1 MNCVHAETRPTRFLL
16 LLAATAA
23 LLLTAGCGK
32 QEKKDLARPPAE
44 VTALTVVP
52 RDVPIAS
59 VFVAQTQSSQA
70 VNIQARVSGFLD
82 RRVYTE
88 GAVVKAGQVLFLI
101 DQKPFQTQ
109 VDGAAAALQRNQAAH
124 DVARA
129 NLERIKPLVA
139 QNALSQKDL
148 DDAQGQFEQT
158 AAAVAQSKAA
168 LESARL
174 DLSYTTIRSP
184 VDGVSSFAAV
194 ADGTYVDAKNAQ
206 LTTVSVLSP
215 MWINFSLSE
224 NEVERLRTQVR
235 DGLIRMPP
243 GNQFDVEIELAS
255 GELFPHKGRIT
266 FADPSYNSQTG
277 TFLIRASVDNPKG
290 ILRPNQYVR
299 TRLHGAIRPNAI
311 LVPQRAVQQGAK
323 GHFVWVASKED
334 KAELRPVVVGDWYGD
349 SWFVTQGLGG
359 GDRVVVDGALRLAPG
374 AAVKVAPYT
383 PKPDSPEA
391 ARPSAPPGATLSV
404 HFETGKSALDAEAM
418 RVLKGFSPAMKAGT
432 NPIDVTGFAD
442 RRGNHAA
449 NVELAKRR
457 AIAVREALIAEGI
470 PAERIRLKPPQDVTG
485 SGNDR
490 EARRVELAVGN

>member
-1 MNCVHAETRPTRFLL
+1 MRFPNAESRAMRLL
-16 LLAATAA
+16 SVLAAAAA
-23 LLLTAGCGK
+23 LAIAGGCGR
-32 QEKKDLARPPAE
+32 QERKEVAPPPAD

-52 RDVPIAS
+52 RDVPITS

-88 GAVVKAGQVLFLI
+88 GAVVKSGQVLFLM
-101 DQKPFQTQ
+101 DPKPFQAQ

-158 AAAVAQSKAA
+158 AAAVAQSKAS

-194 ADGTYVDAKNAQ
+194 AEGTYVDAKNAQ

-235 DGLIRMPP
+235 DGLLRMPAA
-243 GNQFDVEIELAS
+243 NQFDVEIELAS
-255 GELFPHKGRIT
+255 GEVFPHTGRIT

-290 ILRPNQYVR
+290 ILRPNQFVR
-299 TRLHGAIRPNAI
+299 TRLHGAVRPNAI
-311 LVPQRAVQQGAK
+311 LVPQRAVKQGAK
-323 GHFVWVASKED
+323 GHFVWVVNKED
-334 KAELRPVVVGDWYGD
+334 KAELRPVVVGDWYGE
-349 SWFVTQGLGG
+349 SWFVAQGLAG
-359 GDRVVVDGALRLAPG
+359 GDRVVVDGGLRLAPG
-374 AAVKVAPYT
+374 AAVKVTAYA
-383 PKPDSPEA
+383 PKPESADA
-391 ARPSAPPGATLSV
+391 ARPSAPAGATLSV
-404 HFETGKSALDAEAM
+404 HFDSGKSALDAEAI
-418 RVLKGFSPAMKAGT
+418 RVLRGFAPAMKAGT
-432 NPIDVTGFAD
+432 NPIDVTGYAD

-457 AIAVREALIAEGI
+457 AMAVRDALLAEGI
-470 PAERIRLKPPQDVTG
+470 AADRIRLKPPADVTG
-485 SGNDR
+485 RGSDR
-490 EARRVELAVGN
+490 EARRVDLAVGR

>member
-1 MNCVHAETRPTRFLL
+1 MRFPNAESRAMRLL
-16 LLAATAA
+16 SVLAAAAA
-23 LLLTAGCGK
+23 LAIAGGCGR
-32 QEKKDLARPPAE
+32 QERKEVAPPPAD

-52 RDVPIAS
+52 RDVPITS

-88 GAVVKAGQVLFLI
+88 GAVVKSGQVLFLM
-101 DQKPFQTQ
+101 DPKPFQAQ

-158 AAAVAQSKAA
+158 AAAVAQSKAS

-194 ADGTYVDAKNAQ
+194 AEGTYVDAKNAQ

-235 DGLIRMPP
+235 DGLLRMPAA
-243 GNQFDVEIELAS
+243 NQFDVEIELAS
-255 GELFPHKGRIT
+255 GEVFPHTGRIT

-290 ILRPNQYVR
+290 ILRPNQFVR
-299 TRLHGAIRPNAI
+299 TRLHGAVRPNAI
-311 LVPQRAVQQGAK
+311 LVPQRAVKQGAK
-323 GHFVWVASKED
+323 GHFVWVVNKED
-334 KAELRPVVVGDWYGD
+334 KAELRPVVVGDWYGE
-349 SWFVTQGLGG
+349 SWFVAQGLAG
-359 GDRVVVDGALRLAPG
+359 GDRVVVDGGLRLAPG
-374 AAVKVAPYT
+374 AAVKVTAYA
-383 PKPDSPEA
+383 PKPESAEA
-391 ARPSAPPGATLSV
+391 ARPSAPAGATLSV
-404 HFETGKSALDAEAM
+404 HFDSGKSALDAEAI
-418 RVLKGFSPAMKAGT
+418 RVLRGFAPAMKAGT
-432 NPIDVTGFAD
+432 NPIDVTGYAD

-457 AIAVREALIAEGI
+457 AMAVRDALLAEGI
-470 PAERIRLKPPQDVTG
+470 AAERIRLKPPADVTG
-485 SGNDR
+485 RGSDR
-490 EARRVELAVGN
+490 EARRVDLAVGR